1 MFSGHS
7 QPNGHFSG
15 TWNPDQGS
23 HGHGPGHGPG
33 YGPGHGPSHGHGP
46 TPTGLPTVIDS
57 NLSLVVM
64 GGLVAYSLY
73 NKYFKKQDF
82 DGDGTFEGCPVKNEP
97 LNFN

>member
-7 QPNGHFSG
+7 QSNGHFSG
-15 TWNPDQGS
+15 TWNPDQNQGHGHHHDNTPHS
-23 HGHGPGHGPG
+23 HGPVPK
-33 YGPGHGPSHGHGP
+33 
-46 TPTGLPTVIDS
+46 TGLPTVIDS

-64 GGLVAYSLY
+64 GGLVAYSIY

-82 DGDGTFEGCPVKNEP
+82 DGDGTLEGCPIKNEP